1 MIELSFPHFLFVASV
16 LVWPGVAA
24 STAAVP
30 GLLTGIITAG
40 VGVMTAE
47 SAAAA
52 GAGAP
57 TTAVAITGEK

>member
-1 MIELSFPHFLFVASV
+1 MIELSFPPFVASIFF
-16 LVWPGVAA
+16 WPGVAA

-30 GLLTGIITAG
+30 GLPTGTTTAG
-40 VGVMTAE
+40 VGAMTAE